1 METPPA
7 EQLLKKILE
16 LEENQEHLKQEM
28 SRLKVSTEIR
38 QRSHSVSPHRP
49 PRRNIGGDGGSS
61 WRKSGAASF
70 RHASPLRKDSRIQ
83 GPINLRAGVGGGPGG
98 GDGGRSAGKFTD
110 KQYLNILQSMAQA
123 VHAFDLNMRII
134 FWNAMAEKLYGYSAA
149 EALGEN
155 PINVI
160 ADDRDAAFAMNIARR
175 CVRGESWTGEF
186 PVKSKSGERF
196 SAVTTCSPF
205 YDDDGTLIG
214 IICITSNTA
223 PYLNP
228 RISLAK
234 LKAEEGET
242 SFVPARNSFASK
254 LGLDS
259 KEAVISK
266 LGLDSDQPIQTAI
279 ASKISNLASK
289 VSNKV
294 RSKMRAGES
303 SSATLSEGGSGDSH
317 HSDHGGVFG
326 ATHSDHR
333 DDAASSGASTPRGDF
348 VQSPFG
354 VFTCNEEKFH
364 SKPFK
369 DSSDESDEKPAIHKV
384 LTSKAEEWM
393 VKKGLSWPWKG
404 NEQEGSKG
412 RPTHSVWPWVQN
424 GQGKDKTRQI
434 IPSSVVKSES
444 LAFESNKPATN
455 NEGGSMWS
463 SSLNATS
470 TSSASSCGSTSSSVM
485 NKIDD
490 TDSDGLEYEI
500 LWEDLTIGE
509 QIGQGS
515 CGTVYHGLWFGSDVA
530 VKVFSKQEYSEDVI
544 QSFRQEVLLMKRLRH
559 PNVLLFMGAVTSPPR
574 LCIVSEFLPR
584 GSLFRLLQRNA
595 SKLDWRRRIHMA
607 LDIAR
612 GMNYLHHCSPPI
624 VHRDLKSSNLL
635 VDKNWTVKVADFG
648 LSRIKHETYLTTKS
662 GKGTPQWMAPEV
674 LRNESADEN
683 FGVVLWELAT
693 EKIPWET
700 LNAMQ
705 VSFYLDRRKSKN
717 KKNCIYQISCL
728 IIHVN
733 SIRTIK
739 TIVLGVIPTFQE
751 LMDKLREM
759 QRKSTIQLQAT
770 RCGEETERD
779 LLRRVSGNHE
789 GSIGFYS
796 DLSGS
801 SIGLL
806 STPEISLLADE
817 SPVSTITDKDFHI
830 DADQIQSVV
839 DLPASVESLRA
850 EISDLKKLISSAEN
864 HEERIREVFFSIMD
878 HDTNCLMFL
887 DSYRYKGFHEYAKSK
902 GVNVDSPVG
911 LDVVVD
917 GIVPTGSGLSS
928 SAAFVCSSMIAI
940 MSVFGENFEKKEL
953 AQLTCECERH
963 IGTQSGGMD
972 QAISIMAKTGFAEL
986 IDFNPVRATDV
997 KLPDGGS
1004 FVIAHSLAES
1014 QKAVTAATNYNNR
1027 VVECRLASIIL
1038 GIKLGM
1044 EPKEAISKVKTL
1056 SDVEGL
1062 CVSFAGDRGSSDPVL
1077 AVKEY
1082 LKEEPYTA
1090 EEIEKIVEEKL
1101 PSVLNNDPTSLAVLN
1116 AATHFKLHQRAA
1128 HVYSE
1133 ARRVHGF
1140 KDTVYSNLSDEEKLK
1155 KLGDLMNESH
1165 YSCSVLYECSCPE
1178 LEELVQVSRD
1188 NGALG
1193 ARLTGAGWGGC
1204 TVSLVKE
1211 SNVSRFIDTVKEKYY
1226 RKRIEKGVVKEEDM
1240 ELYLFASK
1248 PSSGAAIFNF

>member
-49 PRRNIGGDGGSS
+49 PRRNIGGDGGP
-61 WRKSGAASF
+61 G
-70 RHASPLRKDSRIQ
+70 
-83 GPINLRAGVGGGPGG
+83 GGGP
-98 GDGGRSAGKFTD
+98 SAGKFTD

-242 SFVPARNSFASK
+242 SF

-490 TDSDGLEYEI
+490 ADSDGLEYEI

-674 LRNESADEN
+674 LRNESADEKSDIYS

-705 VSFYLDRRKSKN
+705 VIGAVGFMNQRLEIPKDTDPLW
-717 KKNCIYQISCL
+717 IALMESCWHSDTKL
-728 IIHVN
+728 
-733 SIRTIK
+733 R
-739 TIVLGVIPTFQE
+739 PTFQE

-770 RCGEETERD
+770 R
-779 LLRRVSGNHE
+779 
-789 GSIGFYS
+789 
-796 DLSGS
+796 
-801 SIGLL
+801 
-806 STPEISLLADE
+806 
-817 SPVSTITDKDFHI
+817 
-830 DADQIQSVV
+830 
-839 DLPASVESLRA
+839 
-850 EISDLKKLISSAEN
+850 
-864 HEERIREVFFSIMD
+864 
-878 HDTNCLMFL
+878 
-887 DSYRYKGFHEYAKSK
+887 
-902 GVNVDSPVG
+902 
-911 LDVVVD
+911 
-917 GIVPTGSGLSS
+917 
-928 SAAFVCSSMIAI
+928 AA
-940 MSVFGENFEKKEL
+940 L
-953 AQLTCECERH
+953 
-963 IGTQSGGMD
+963 
-972 QAISIMAKTGFAEL
+972 
-986 IDFNPVRATDV
+986 
-997 KLPDGGS
+997 
-1004 FVIAHSLAES
+1004 
-1014 QKAVTAATNYNNR
+1014 
-1027 VVECRLASIIL
+1027 
-1038 GIKLGM
+1038 
-1044 EPKEAISKVKTL
+1044 
-1056 SDVEGL
+1056 
-1062 CVSFAGDRGSSDPVL
+1062 
-1077 AVKEY
+1077 
-1082 LKEEPYTA
+1082 
-1090 EEIEKIVEEKL
+1090 
-1101 PSVLNNDPTSLAVLN
+1101 
-1116 AATHFKLHQRAA
+1116 
-1128 HVYSE
+1128 
-1133 ARRVHGF
+1133 
-1140 KDTVYSNLSDEEKLK
+1140 
-1155 KLGDLMNESH
+1155 
-1165 YSCSVLYECSCPE
+1165 
-1178 LEELVQVSRD
+1178 RD
-1188 NGALG
+1188 NSPL
-1193 ARLTGAGWGGC
+1193 
-1204 TVSLVKE
+1204 KD
-1211 SNVSRFIDTVKEKYY
+1211 N
-1226 RKRIEKGVVKEEDM
+1226 
-1240 ELYLFASK
+1240 
-1248 PSSGAAIFNF
+1248 

>member
-49 PRRNIGGDGGSS
+49 PRRNIGDGAPS
-61 WRKSGAASF
+61 WRKSGATSF
-70 RHASPLRKDSRIQ
+70 RHASPLRKDSRVQ
-83 GPINLRAGVGGGPGG
+83 GPINLRAGVGGGGG
-98 GDGGRSAGKFTD
+98 GGGGGGPSAGKFTG

-134 FWNAMAEKLYGYSAA
+134 FWNAMAEKLYGYSAS

-242 SFVPARNSFASK
+242 SFIPARNSFASK

-266 LGLDSDQPIQTAI
+266 LGLDSDQPIQSAI
-279 ASKISNLASK
+279 ASKISNLATK

-294 RSKMRAGES
+294 RSKMRAGE

-317 HSDHGGVFG
+317 HSDHGVFG

-354 VFTCNEEKFH
+354 VFTCNEEKFN

-384 LTSKAEEWM
+384 ITSKAEEWM

-424 GQGKDKTRQI
+424 GQGKDKIQQSN
-434 IPSSVVKSES
+434 PSSIVKSES
-444 LAFESNKPATN
+444 LALERNKPTN
-455 NEGGSMWS
+455 NEGGSLWS
-463 SSLNATS
+463 SSLNANS

-584 GSLFRLLQRNA
+584 GSLFRLLQRSA

-635 VDKNWTVKVADFG
+635 VDRNWTVKVADFG

-674 LRNESADEN
+674 LRNESADEKSDIYS

-705 VSFYLDRRKSKN
+705 VIGAVGFMNQRLEIPKD
-717 KKNCIYQISCL
+717 IDPLWIALMESCWHSDTKL
-728 IIHVN
+728 
-733 SIRTIK
+733 R
-739 TIVLGVIPTFQE
+739 PTFQE

-759 QRKSTIQLQAT
+759 QRKSTIQFQAT
-770 RCGEETERD
+770 R
-779 LLRRVSGNHE
+779 
-789 GSIGFYS
+789 
-796 DLSGS
+796 
-801 SIGLL
+801 
-806 STPEISLLADE
+806 
-817 SPVSTITDKDFHI
+817 
-830 DADQIQSVV
+830 
-839 DLPASVESLRA
+839 
-850 EISDLKKLISSAEN
+850 
-864 HEERIREVFFSIMD
+864 
-878 HDTNCLMFL
+878 
-887 DSYRYKGFHEYAKSK
+887 
-902 GVNVDSPVG
+902 
-911 LDVVVD
+911 
-917 GIVPTGSGLSS
+917 
-928 SAAFVCSSMIAI
+928 AA
-940 MSVFGENFEKKEL
+940 L
-953 AQLTCECERH
+953 
-963 IGTQSGGMD
+963 
-972 QAISIMAKTGFAEL
+972 
-986 IDFNPVRATDV
+986 
-997 KLPDGGS
+997 
-1004 FVIAHSLAES
+1004 
-1014 QKAVTAATNYNNR
+1014 
-1027 VVECRLASIIL
+1027 
-1038 GIKLGM
+1038 
-1044 EPKEAISKVKTL
+1044 
-1056 SDVEGL
+1056 
-1062 CVSFAGDRGSSDPVL
+1062 
-1077 AVKEY
+1077 
-1082 LKEEPYTA
+1082 
-1090 EEIEKIVEEKL
+1090 
-1101 PSVLNNDPTSLAVLN
+1101 
-1116 AATHFKLHQRAA
+1116 
-1128 HVYSE
+1128 
-1133 ARRVHGF
+1133 
-1140 KDTVYSNLSDEEKLK
+1140 
-1155 KLGDLMNESH
+1155 
-1165 YSCSVLYECSCPE
+1165 
-1178 LEELVQVSRD
+1178 RD
-1188 NGALG
+1188 NSPL
-1193 ARLTGAGWGGC
+1193 
-1204 TVSLVKE
+1204 KD
-1211 SNVSRFIDTVKEKYY
+1211 N
-1226 RKRIEKGVVKEEDM
+1226 
-1240 ELYLFASK
+1240 
-1248 PSSGAAIFNF
+1248 